1 MFSER
6 RCDPVPAPGGR
17 PRAAARHHPQHGGGG
32 ARERVL
38 RELPN
43 SALFGAQFRMN
54 AARALILP
62 VRGAGRRTPFWLQR
76 LRARDLLAICRDWD
90 DFPLI
95 AETYRDCLRDV
106 LDVEHLGEMLD
117 RLTSGDIR
125 IVETRTLVPSPVAAG
140 LVLEFAG
147 IHLYEGDTP
156 RLERQMQAL
165 SINRE
170 LLADLLD
177 DGSLAELL
185 RPDIIEQVEQELQ
198 HLADGYRARTRDEL
212 AVILRELGDLS
223 TEEVAERSPGDGRAW
238 LAELERDGRVERVLL
253 PRRGERWVSAE
264 HILRY
269 RIAFDLATGD
279 AEAPRATVDPMDMDG
294 DTARMAVLRHMLR
307 THGPLTLEA
316 IITRYDLQPDW
327 LADALETLAGEGVV
341 LRGRLA
347 PGSTA
352 DQWCDR
358 NVLERLHRETLSQLR
373 REVRAVP
380 LPDYA
385 CFLSRWQG
393 LHPAHHPAEDPVLV
407 TVGQL
412 AGQLLPAEIWE
423 RDVFPLRMPDYTPAL
438 LDALCA
444 QGDLTWQA
452 QGSDWQHLRV
462 RYFWAGEGNLYV
474 EERALPDRD

>member
-1 MFSER
+1 
-6 RCDPVPAPGGR
+6 
-17 PRAAARHHPQHGGGG
+17 
-32 ARERVL
+32 
-38 RELPN
+38 
-43 SALFGAQFRMN
+43 
-54 AARALILP
+54 
-62 VRGAGRRTPFWLQR
+62 
-76 LRARDLLAICRDWD
+76 
-90 DFPLI
+90 
-95 AETYRDCLRDV
+95 
-106 LDVEHLGEMLD
+106 
-117 RLTSGDIR
+117 
-125 IVETRTLVPSPVAAG
+125 

-279 AEAPRATVDPMDMDG
+279 AEAPRSTVDPMDMDG

-307 THGPLTLEA
+307 TH
-316 IITRYDLQPDW
+316 
-327 LADALETLAGEGVV
+327 
-341 LRGRLA
+341 
-347 PGSTA
+347 
-352 DQWCDR
+352 
-358 NVLERLHRETLSQLR
+358 
-373 REVRAVP
+373 
-380 LPDYA
+380 
-385 CFLSRWQG
+385 
-393 LHPAHHPAEDPVLV
+393 
-407 TVGQL
+407 
-412 AGQLLPAEIWE
+412 
-423 RDVFPLRMPDYTPAL
+423 
-438 LDALCA
+438 
-444 QGDLTWQA
+444 
-452 QGSDWQHLRV
+452 
-462 RYFWAGEGNLYV
+462 
-474 EERALPDRD
+474 